1 MSCWKLANP
10 LVTLPGLLREPSEPA
25 PVCIRTLYNKLTL
38 THAFDEQR
46 LDESL
51 QQKQAELDGRPSRIT
66 VSGQSYVA
74 RVMASLPSQ
83 TRGSGRVRPG
93 SRQRLFEAS
102 TSSRLGIGRI
112 FTQLRRRAKASM
124 LQVKCF
130 LLPTSTASRA
140 LQLLVLRIPLGPTQ
154 RPKRLPH
161 VHPDRLTGCLTFCT
175 SKSRSTRQSS
185 GLWASHPVTASLRSL
200 SHQARV
206 SDSSHSLSAFSS
218 TPLRLDLHATT
229 SLAAAFPQIRDTS
242 LLH

>member
-51 QQKQAELDGRPSRIT
+51 QQKQAEFDGRPSRIA

-83 TRGSGRVRPG
+83 TRGSGRGRVRPG
-93 SRQRLFEAS
+93 PRRRLFEAS

-130 LLPTSTASRA
+130 LLPPSTASRA
-140 LQLLVLRIPLGPTQ
+140 LQLLVLRILLGPTQ
-154 RPKRLPH
+154 RPKRLP
-161 VHPDRLTGCLTFCT
+161 PRP
-175 SKSRSTRQSS
+175 SRSADWLPHLLHLEIALDTAIVRPMGFSS
-185 GLWASHPVTASLRSL
+185 G
-200 SHQARV
+200 
-206 SDSSHSLSAFSS
+206 HSI
-218 TPLRLDLHATT
+218 TPIIVA
-229 SLAAAFPQIRDTS
+229 PG
-242 LLH
+242 